1 MISGSRLDCVANV
14 WRFWFLLK
22 KRYIV
27 LQLKGLESTLFY
39 HIFKYLTFSY
49 YIYSIWCHPKW
60 CLCVCYCSKLPSFLR
75 CIVHVIFYHIL
86 ANGNDRKTK
95 DKIIVSTGLIFKL
108 KKYIYNIMFTHQDH
122 PIFQLQ
128 CIWVEY
134 VCLP

>member
-1 MISGSRLDCVANV
+1 MVPPKVVFMCMLLFKTALISKMHS
-14 WRFWFLLK
+14 
-22 KRYIV
+22 
-27 LQLKGLESTLFY
+27 
-39 HIFKYLTFSY
+39 
-49 YIYSIWCHPKW
+49 
-60 CLCVCYCSKLPSFLR
+60 
-75 CIVHVIFYHIL
+75 VHVIFYHIL